1 MARAMLA
8 RLWAFIRDQ
17 WTDSGY
23 DEDYDEEEDE
33 EQNAIFAHLRATN
46 ASIREIQQ
54 KLQTLEKIG
63 GILNRADAHADA
75 DADDDLSFLDEPDVE
90 PDKPP
95 VGATV
100 KFPRDATKHPW
111 LTVLAKEVRRE
122 GAVATEIAFA
132 TSRAA
137 ASARKRK
144 YSDMSLIYQGVHPN
158 PQLAVCCITEEWQE
172 RGLSFSKRARQPVYL
187 VDSNIQKVKRAVY
200 ENI

>member
-23 DEDYDEEEDE
+23 DEDYDEEEEDE
-33 EQNAIFAHLRATN
+33 EQNAILAHLRATN

-63 GILNRADAHADA
+63 GILNRADA
-75 DADDDLSFLDEPDVE
+75 DADDDLSFLDE

-111 LTVLAKEVRRE
+111 LAVLAKEVWRD

-137 ASARKRK
+137 ASSRKRK

-187 VDSNIQKVKRAVY
+187 VDSNIQKVKSAVY